1 MKNYSSHKTKIGA
14 LALALMLA
22 AAPATN
28 AFAANGTTNDKTANI
43 IFSNSSISSDKN
55 NND

>member
-28 AFAANGTTNDKTANI
+28 AFAANGTTNEKTANI
-43 IFSNSSISSDKN
+43 IFSNATIRSDKN
-55 NND
+55 NHD